1 MNNVTIKS
9 ALKVLALTTFSV
21 IGLQG
26 TAFATEAK
34 HAASVPDVNYSVVK
48 DAEKNQTGSTKV
60 LPFTSAHHIR
70 KWQKNQRRLSILA
83 AGLRL
88 TSSSAC
94 SRRLPGCG

>member
-60 LPFTSAHHIR
+60 LPLQARITLG
-70 KWQKNQRRLSILA
+70 QKNQRRLSILA

>member
-48 DAEKNQTGSTKV
+48 DAEKTKPV
-60 LPFTSAHHIR
+60 VPRYFLYKRASH
-70 KWQKNQRRLSILA
+70 
-83 AGLRL
+83 
-88 TSSSAC
+88 
-94 SRRLPGCG
+94 